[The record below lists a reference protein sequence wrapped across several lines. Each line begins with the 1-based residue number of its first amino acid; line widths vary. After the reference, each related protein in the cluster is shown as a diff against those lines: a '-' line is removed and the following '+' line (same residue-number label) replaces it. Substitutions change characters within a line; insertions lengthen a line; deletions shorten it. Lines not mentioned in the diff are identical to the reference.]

1 MKEKFASVGESDYVQ
16 AALPDGVS
24 LPPSRTLVLQSVLN
38 RMKEH
43 GRSSL
48 SREVC
53 GVLVGRL
60 CREPQTSAAY
70 LSVEGSIE
78 GLHAE
83 CQAGSVTFTSKTW
96 DHIHAEIEK
105 RYPDRRIVG
114 WYHTHPSF
122 GIFLSGMD
130 TFIQENFFGEP
141 WQTAYV
147 YDPQADTDG
156 FFFWQDGDI
165 VPGTVAVV
173 PDAEPLAKRVA
184 ASSRADA
191 ETGALPRPVA
201 VVCWQVGV
209 LGLLVVLEAA
219 TLLSSL
225 WLHWRL
231 GKLERSDRP
240 VIRLYHASPDSLSAP
255 SLSCVREP
263 SAGTRPAEPD
273 QQERP
278 SEPADDEK
286 PADAPAEP
294 VPQEKH

>member
-1 MKEKFASVGESDYVQ
+1 MKGKFASVSESECVQ
-16 AALPDGVS
+16 AAVPDGVS
-24 LPPSRTLVLQSVLN
+24 LPSSRTLVMQSVLN

-60 CREPQTSAAY
+60 CREPQTSEAY
-70 LSVEGSIE
+70 LSIEGSIE

-83 CQAGSVTFTSKTW
+83 CQAGSVTFTSGTW
-96 DHIHAEIEK
+96 DHIHAEMEK

-184 ASSRADA
+184 ASSRAEA
-191 ETGALPRPVA
+191 EALQWPVA
-201 VVCWQVGV
+201 ALRWQSVV
-209 LGLLVVLEAA
+209 LGLMVVLESA

-231 GKLERSDRP
+231 GSLEQSDRP
-240 VIRLYHASPDSLSAP
+240 VIRFYRASPDSLSAP
-255 SLSCVREP
+255 SLPCVLEP
-263 SAGTRPAEPD
+263 SADAGSAEPERK
-273 QQERP
+273 ERP

-286 PADAPAEP
+286 PTDAPAEP
-294 VPQEKH
+294 APQEKR

>member
-1 MKEKFASVGESDYVQ
+1 MKGNFTAVSESEYVQ
-16 AALPDGVS
+16 AAVPDGVV

-43 GRSSL
+43 GRSSM

-60 CREPQTSAAY
+60 CRETQTSEAY

-78 GLHAE
+78 GHHAE
-83 CQAGSVTFTSKTW
+83 CQAGSVTFTSETW

-130 TFIQENFFGEP
+130 TFIQTNFFGEP

-173 PDAEPLAKRVA
+173 PDAEPLPKRVA
-184 ASSRADA
+184 TVCRAEA
-191 ETGALPRPVA
+191 ETEAVPRPVA
-201 VVCWQVGV
+201 AVRWQAGV

-219 TLLSSL
+219 SLLSGL
-225 WLHWRL
+225 WLHLRL
-231 GKLERSDRP
+231 SKLEQPDRH
-240 VIRLYHASPDSLSAP
+240 VIRLYSASPDSLSAP
-255 SLSCVREP
+255 SLKSVLEP
-263 SAGTRPAEPD
+263 SADDSPAEPD
-273 QQERP
+273 QQERQ
-278 SEPADDEK
+278 SEPADGET
-286 PADAPAEP
+286 PAAESAEP
-294 VPQEKH
+294 EPTEKH